1 MSIPTRALGRNGPEV
16 SSVGLGLMSIG
27 GIYGAAPSD
36 EDRLAL
42 LDRAHAIGQWF
53 WDTADVYFDS
63 EDIVGIWRAKNPI
76 KAKDIFLASKFGITM
91 RKDGSQTVDTSPE
104 YARIALKRSL
114 ERLQTGTIDL
124 YYAHRVDGKTPIE
137 KTVEAMAQFKKS
149 SRLPLVFSRTNTNY
163 REGKIRFLGLSE
175 VSADTL
181 RRAHAVH
188 PITAVQVEYSPFTL
202 DIEDPRVALLETCR
216 ELGVAVVAY
225 SPVGRGL
232 LTGRYVTRESIT
244 KDFFLSVLPRYS
256 EENFPAI
263 QRLYES
269 IKDVAEK
276 KGVTPT
282 QATLAW
288 LLAREPFVIPIPGT
302 RSIKYLVEN
311 TASAQIQ
318 LTDDENRRITEAAN
332 ATKLVGARYP
342 AGFPENYEFGTTPEL

>member
-1 MSIPTRALGRNGPEV
+1 MSVPTRALGRNGPQV

-27 GIYGAAPSD
+27 GTYGAAPSD

-53 WDTADVYFDS
+53 WDTADIYFDS
-63 EDIVGIWRAKNPI
+63 EDIIGTWRAKNPD
-76 KAKDIFLASKFGITM
+76 KAKDIFLATKFAIQIGEGFT
-91 RKDGSQTVDTSPE
+91 QTLDTSPE
-104 YARIALKRSL
+104 YARAALEKSL
-114 ERLQTGTIDL
+114 KRLQTDTIDL

-137 KTVEAMAQFKKS
+137 KTVEAMVQFKK
-149 SRLPLVFSRTNTNY
+149 
-163 REGKIRFLGLSE
+163 EGKIRYLGLSE

-188 PITAVQVEYSPFTL
+188 PISAVQVEYSPFAL
-202 DIEDPRVALLETCR
+202 DIEDSRVGLLETCR

-232 LTGRYVTRESIT
+232 LTGRHATRETIT
-244 KDFFLSVLPRYS
+244 KDFFLNILPRYS
-256 EENFPAI
+256 EENFPEIQKLFEAI
-263 QRLYES
+263 KR
-269 IKDVAEK
+269 VAEK

-302 RSIKYLVEN
+302 RSIKYLEEN

-318 LTDDENRRITEAAN
+318 LTDEENRLITEAVN
-332 ATKLVGARYP
+332 ATKLVGDRYP
-342 AGFPENYEFGTTPEL
+342 EGFPDNYEFGDTPAL

>member
-63 EDIVGIWRAKNPI
+63 EDIVGTWRAKNPT

-91 RKDGSQTVDTSPE
+91 HKDGSQTVDTSPE
-104 YARIALKRSL
+104 YARVALERSL
-114 ERLQTGTIDL
+114 KRLQTGTIDL

-149 SRLPLVFSRTNTNY
+149 SRLPL
-163 REGKIRFLGLSE
+163 IRFLGLSE

-232 LTGRYVTRESIT
+232 LTGRYATRESIT
-244 KDFFLSVLPRYS
+244 KDFFLSIMPRYS

-263 QRLYES
+263 QKLYES
-269 IKDVAEK
+269 IKDVAKK

-282 QATLAW
+282 QASLAW

-302 RSIKYLVEN
+302 RSIKYLEEN

-318 LTDDENRRITEAAN
+318 LTVEENQRITEAAN